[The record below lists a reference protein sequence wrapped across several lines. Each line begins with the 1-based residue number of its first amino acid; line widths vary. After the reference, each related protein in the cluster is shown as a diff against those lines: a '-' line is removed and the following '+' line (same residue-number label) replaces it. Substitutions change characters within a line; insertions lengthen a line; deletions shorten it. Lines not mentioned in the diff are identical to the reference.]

1 MENLPDYG
9 PADIL
14 PSGLSAAA
22 LVVQAAGD
30 FDAETVA
37 LVGEAGYRAAMTVET
52 GLVAAGCNRLLLPRY
67 EITRRDHAAFPDRV
81 LELFEQVAKT

>member
-1 MENLPDYG
+1 LRIEGDGLENLPDYG

-30 FDAETVA
+30 FDAETHESA
-37 LVGEAGYRAAMTVET
+37 QKFCAQWPEGPHIE
-52 GLVAAGCNRLLLPRY
+52 
-67 EITRRDHAAFPDRV
+67 
-81 LELFEQVAKT
+81 